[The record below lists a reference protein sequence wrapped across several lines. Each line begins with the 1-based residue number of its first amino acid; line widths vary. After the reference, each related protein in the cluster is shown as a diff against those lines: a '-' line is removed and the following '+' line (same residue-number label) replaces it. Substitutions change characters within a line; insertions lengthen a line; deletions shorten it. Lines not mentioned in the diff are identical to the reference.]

1 MRRIVVDMQNA
12 LFTDAIAAALRN
24 FDSDFEVFE
33 SELPQKTAELCGDVR
48 ADVLIAEVTSC
59 TPWTFEDRMKTRSE
73 LKKICRRCKI
83 VLTVDENN
91 EKNVA
96 DRVRRA
102 KKDGLIDGLLYGSV
116 SSAYLAHF
124 LDTLSSRAQ
133 KFETEYAAA
142 ARDRKSAEKNVII
155 KCDCAFKCP
164 KQFYKTN

>member
-73 LKKICRRCKI
+73 LKK
-83 VLTVDENN
+83 
-91 EKNVA
+91 
-96 DRVRRA
+96 
-102 KKDGLIDGLLYGSV
+102 
-116 SSAYLAHF
+116 
-124 LDTLSSRAQ
+124 
-133 KFETEYAAA
+133 
-142 ARDRKSAEKNVII
+142 SAEGAKLCSPWT
-155 KCDCAFKCP
+155 KTTKRTLRTGCAVQKRR
-164 KQFYKTN
+164 TD